1 MELTLLHAQQLETM
15 NEEYNKQIEE
25 LNDKLKNSEEQL
37 QIMKTKEDNNTNTVL
52 KESLK
57 KIQELQDTLNKK
69 NKEIKMLQEENV
81 YYREA
86 AMQEQQQ
93 VQSTPTAPR
102 PVEHKISF
110 IEVILGIILMILIN

>member
-110 IEVILGIILMILIN
+110 IEVILGIILMILMN